1 MAKLTQKEFM
11 EKVKVVLGDRTDDN
25 AISFLEDCKDTISS
39 EGDDWKK
46 KYDEAVKE
54 KEELDKTWR
63 QKYTDRFFSSDDSHI
78 DNDKDQHETNKKTNP
93 ANVDKNDVDEELVK
107 QQQAESIRI
116 ENLFKPADE

>member
-11 EKVKVVLGDRTDDN
+11 DKVKVILGDRTDDE

-39 EGDDWKK
+39 EGDDWQK

-78 DNDKDQHETNKKTNP
+78 DEDKDQHENNKRTNP
-93 ANVDKNDVDEELVK
+93 ANVDMNNVDEEREK
-107 QQQAESIRI
+107 QEQAEKVRI
-116 ENLFKPADE
+116 DDLFKPADE

>member
-11 EKVKVVLGDRTDDN
+11 EKVKVILGDRTDDD

-39 EGDDWKK
+39 EGDDWQK

-78 DNDKDQHETNKKTNP
+78 DDNKDQHENNKKTNP
-93 ANVDKNDVDEELVK
+93 ANVNNDDVDEELAK
-107 QQQAESIRI
+107 QQQAEKIRI
-116 ENLFKPADE
+116 DDLFKSADE

>member
-11 EKVKVVLGDRTDDN
+11 EKVKLVLGDRTDDD

-39 EGDDWKK
+39 EGDNWKE

-63 QKYTDRFFSSDDSHI
+63 QKYTDRFFSSDGSHI
-78 DNDKDQHETNKKTNP
+78 DNDKDQHENNKKTNP
-93 ANVDKNDVDEELVK
+93 ANVDNDDVDDELAK
-107 QQQAESIRI
+107 QQQAEKIRI
-116 ENLFKPADE
+116 DDLFKSADE